1 MKPLRFVPDNT
12 NIKFMRV
19 ARPGFIASIGA
30 VLVSIVLFV
39 TVSLNYGIDF
49 TGGTEILVRPTAENA
64 QTLNID
70 DMRGI
75 VGGLGLGSTELQEF
89 GTEGDV
95 AIRIGLQDGGE
106 EAQQAAVAKV
116 REAFGERVE
125 YRAVN
130 SLGSKVSGELARD
143 GLLAILLSFAA
154 IMIYIWLRFEWQF
167 AIGTVATLVHDVALT
182 VGLLCIMRVQFDL
195 TSIAAILTI
204 VGYSLN
210 DTVVVFDRFRENL
223 RKYKKMPFDDMVD
236 MSLNQTLPRT
246 LMTSISTLVALGA
259 LYVFGG
265 EVLRGFTFIMI
276 FGVLVG
282 TYSSIFI
289 GAPLLSYM
297 GAYVDRS
304 PPGSGVPE
312 PQVEAD
318 GAAT

>member
-12 NIKFMRV
+12 DISFMRF
-19 ARPGFIASIGA
+19 ARPGFIASIVA
-30 VLVSIVLFV
+30 VLGSIVLFF

-49 TGGTEILVRPTAENA
+49 TGGTEILVRPTQENA
-64 QTLNID
+64 QTLTID
-70 DMRGI
+70 EMRAV

-89 GTEGDV
+89 GGDGDV

-106 EAQQAAVAKV
+106 EAQQEAVAKV
-116 REAFGERVE
+116 KQAFGDRVE

-143 GLLAILLSFAA
+143 GILAILLSFIA

-167 AIGTVATLVHDVALT
+167 AIGTVATLIHDVALT
-182 VGLLCIMRVQFDL
+182 IGLLCLVRVQFDL

-223 RKYKKMPFDDMVD
+223 RKYKKMPFDKMVD
-236 MSLNQTLPRT
+236 LSLNQTLPRT
-246 LMTSISTLVALGA
+246 LMTSISTLLALLA
-259 LYVFGG
+259 LYIFGG
-265 EVLRGFTFIMI
+265 EVLRSFTFIMI
-276 FGVLVG
+276 FGVIVG

-289 GAPLLSYM
+289 GAPLLSMM
-297 GAYVDRS
+297 GAYVDRT
-304 PPGSGVPE
+304 PKPGPGDIPA
-312 PQVEAD
+312 EAD
-318 GAAT
+318 GTQP

>member
-12 NIKFMRV
+12 DINFMKF
-19 ARPGFIASIGA
+19 ARPGFIASIVA
-30 VLVSIVLFV
+30 VLGSIALFF

-49 TGGTEILVRPTAENA
+49 TGGTEILVRPTQENA
-64 QTLNID
+64 QTLTID
-70 DMRGI
+70 EMRSV

-89 GTEGDV
+89 GGDGDV

-106 EAQQAAVAKV
+106 EAQQEAVAKV
-116 REAFGERVE
+116 KQAFGDRVE

-143 GLLAILLSFAA
+143 GILAILLSFIA

-167 AIGTVATLVHDVALT
+167 AIGTVATLIHDVALT
-182 VGLLCIMRVQFDL
+182 IGLLSLVRVQFDL

-223 RKYKKMPFDDMVD
+223 RKYKKMPFDKMVD
-236 MSLNQTLPRT
+236 LSLNQTLPRT
-246 LMTSISTLVALGA
+246 LMTSISTLLALLA
-259 LYVFGG
+259 LYIFGG
-265 EVLRGFTFIMI
+265 EVLRSFTFIMI
-276 FGVLVG
+276 FGVIVG

-289 GAPLLSYM
+289 GAPLLSMM
-297 GAYVDRS
+297 GAYVDRT
-304 PPGSGVPE
+304 PKPGPGDIPA
-312 PQVEAD
+312 EAD
-318 GAAT
+318 GTQP

>member
-1 MKPLRFVPDNT
+1 
-12 NIKFMRV
+12 
-19 ARPGFIASIGA
+19 
-30 VLVSIVLFV
+30 
-39 TVSLNYGIDF
+39 
-49 TGGTEILVRPTAENA
+49 
-64 QTLNID
+64 
-70 DMRGI
+70 
-75 VGGLGLGSTELQEF
+75 
-89 GTEGDV
+89 
-95 AIRIGLQDGGE
+95 
-106 EAQQAAVAKV
+106 
-116 REAFGERVE
+116 
-125 YRAVN
+125 
-130 SLGSKVSGELARD
+130 LARD
-143 GLLAILLSFAA
+143 GLLAILLSFMA

-182 VGLLCIMRVQFDL
+182 VGLLCILRVQFDL

-223 RKYKKMPFDDMVD
+223 RKYKKMPFDQMVD

-297 GAYVDRS
+297 GAYVDRA
-304 PPGSGVPE
+304 PPAVVCRSLRLKQTARPTDAG
-312 PQVEAD
+312 
-318 GAAT
+318 